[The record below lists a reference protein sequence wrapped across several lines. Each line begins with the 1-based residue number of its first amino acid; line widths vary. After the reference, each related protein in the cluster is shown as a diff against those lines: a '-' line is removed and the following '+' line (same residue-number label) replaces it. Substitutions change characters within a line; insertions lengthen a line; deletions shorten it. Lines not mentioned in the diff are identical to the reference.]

1 MGGFFVSIL
10 LVLAV
15 LGTLG
20 TLVAGLV
27 GFVRHGSTDP
37 ERSNR
42 LMRWRVIMQAVSI
55 GLFGLWLLL
64 R

>member
-1 MGGFFVSIL
+1 MASFLISLL
-10 LVLAV
+10 LVGAI

-20 TLVAGLV
+20 TLFAGLV
-27 GFVRHGSTDP
+27 SFVRHGSADP

-55 GLFGLWLLL
+55 GLFALWLMA